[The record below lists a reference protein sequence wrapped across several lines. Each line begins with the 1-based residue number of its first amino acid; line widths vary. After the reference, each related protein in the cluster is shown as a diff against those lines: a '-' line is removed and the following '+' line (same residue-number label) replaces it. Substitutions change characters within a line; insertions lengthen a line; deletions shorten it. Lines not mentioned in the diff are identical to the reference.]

1 MTSPILRQPNKV
13 KPSTSEASK
22 HALFTLEATIERIV
36 FSREK
41 KSCNKRLKHVH
52 LYMAI
57 VALPG
62 ISSRHAILA
71 LGPKGPP
78 ANMELPGQCAW

>member
-1 MTSPILRQPNKV
+1 MSTLPCCGRHIGCHFVTSPILRQHNKV

-52 LYMAI
+52 RRVTRHI
-57 VALPG
+57 LPA
-62 ISSRHAILA
+62 RHI
-71 LGPKGPP
+71 GPW
-78 ANMELPGQCAW
+78 A